1 MLEHAH
7 PLVKVTIVPR
17 GQALGAA
24 WYLPEERQI
33 TTKTQM
39 LHQMISLL
47 GGRASEEIVF
57 GEVSTGALNDLE
69 RTTKM
74 AYSMVAYYGLN
85 DKIGNLSYY
94 DSSGQ
99 SEYGFTKPFSEK
111 TAERIDDEI
120 HKMIEEAYLK
130 AKEILTENRE
140 KLDTL
145 ALLLLE
151 KEVIFREDLERIF
164 GKRPFDDEKEEL
176 QEEIKDE
183 KELIEEGQENKSETI
198 SE

>member
-1 MLEHAH
+1 
-7 PLVKVTIVPR
+7 
-17 GQALGAA
+17 
-24 WYLPEERQI
+24 
-33 TTKTQM
+33 
-39 LHQMISLL
+39 
-47 GGRASEEIVF
+47 
-57 GEVSTGALNDLE
+57 
-69 RTTKM
+69 
-74 AYSMVAYYGLN
+74 
-85 DKIGNLSYY
+85 
-94 DSSGQ
+94 
-99 SEYGFTKPFSEK
+99 
-111 TAERIDDEI
+111 
-120 HKMIEEAYLK
+120 MIEEAYLK